1 MNIKIIMIMMNMV
14 TFLDFYFIFFVIGM
28 LICCIIF
35 LYLVYDTSFKKFDS
49 LTATWYF
56 GSLEK
61 HHKKLIEKNPKMWVD
76 RFYYTY
82 GDTKW
87 YNDIVDSLRY

>member
-14 TFLDFYFIFFVIGM
+14 TFLDFYFIFWIIGM

-49 LTATWYF
+49 LTDTWYF
-56 GSLEK
+56 GLVK
-61 HHKKLIEKNPKMWVD
+61 RHHKKLLKKDPKKYEEK
-76 RFYYTY
+76 FYYIY
-82 GDTKW
+82 GNTDW
-87 YNDIVDSLRY
+87 YKELTNRKY